1 MRLAIAFVVVV
12 AAASL
17 TACPKKGSGTA
28 TPGSGSGSGSGSST
42 TVLAKKVSVHFGFE
56 ASGSSS
62 QVYLQTTDET
72 GKQVSHPLG
81 SFKGTCAK
89 STPGEEM
96 KALIGAQCK
105 EGATGTE
112 LHAVVQGASII
123 VLEMAFADG
132 ATPDPMAREEIT
144 RVAIP
149 TGASVSAD

>member
-12 AAASL
+12 VATSL
-17 TACPKKGSGTA
+17 AACPKKGGGTA
-28 TPGSGSGSGSGSST
+28 TPGSGSGSGSST
-42 TVLAKKVSVHFGFE
+42 PVLSKKISVHFGFE
-56 ASGSSS
+56 QSGSSS
-62 QVYLQTTDET
+62 QAYLQTTDET

-81 SFKGTCAK
+81 SFKGTCAV
-89 STPGEEM
+89 STPAAEM

-112 LHAVVQGASII
+112 LHAMVQGASII
-123 VLEMAFADG
+123 VLKMMFADG